1 MEAIQGVEQANL
13 ARKYFQFLQQGGTS
27 SLPQCSVD
35 IQSKF
40 TECLDLSDSNEI
52 EEDKFI

>member
-27 SLPQCSVD
+27 SLPQCSVN

-40 TECLDLSDSNEI
+40 TECLDSHNANEI
-52 EEDKFI
+52 EEDETM